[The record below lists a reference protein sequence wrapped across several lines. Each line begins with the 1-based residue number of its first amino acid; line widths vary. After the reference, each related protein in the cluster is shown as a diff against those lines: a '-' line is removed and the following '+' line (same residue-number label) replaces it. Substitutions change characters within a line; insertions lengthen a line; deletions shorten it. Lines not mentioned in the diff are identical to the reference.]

1 MSCRNKSAFKAA
13 KELDGRL
20 SPVPSSSSLK
30 NTASIPSLVATKA
43 RAVSE
48 DPAIP
53 KPLSQETNMPMGAH
67 AGFQAPLSTHLSQNS
82 QTDILQLLQ
91 LQNSLQLLDQARNP
105 FNSSGNSS
113 LASQLLQLEMC
124 RRLQM
129 EQELSNAIKQANILS
144 LARNLSAGSL
154 TKNEN

>member
-1 MSCRNKSAFKAA
+1 MSCRNKSASKAA

-20 SPVPSSSSLK
+20 SPVSSSTHSLK
-30 NTASIPSLVATKA
+30 NTPSIPSLATKA

-48 DPAIP
+48 DPAIS
-53 KPLSQETNMPMGAH
+53 KPLSQERAH

-91 LQNSLQLLDQARNP
+91 LQNSLQLLDQARTP

-113 LASQLLQLEMC
+113 LASQILHLEMC

-144 LARNLSAGSL
+144 LARNLSVGSL
-154 TKNEN
+154 TINEN